1 MLSQKLFSKKE
12 KLTAHHHPLCCSFPH
27 SFPSALLSALLL
39 FLLLPMLAGCDKN
52 RLPEKTKD
60 LDFTVVAGTDIPA
73 ELQELIDDRC
83 NDAFEL
89 TYSDGSCL
97 YIVKGYGARQ
107 TDGYNIAVTDFY
119 EAKDGLVFATELT
132 GPKKDADISETETC
146 PYIVIKTEF
155 RDATVIFS

>member
-1 MLSQKLFSKKE
+1 MLSQKLFPKNE
-12 KLTAHHHPLCCSFPH
+12 KSIAHHHPLCCSFPH

-89 TYSDGSCL
+89 T
-97 YIVKGYGARQ
+97 
-107 TDGYNIAVTDFY
+107 
-119 EAKDGLVFATELT
+119 
-132 GPKKDADISETETC
+132 
-146 PYIVIKTEF
+146 
-155 RDATVIFS
+155 